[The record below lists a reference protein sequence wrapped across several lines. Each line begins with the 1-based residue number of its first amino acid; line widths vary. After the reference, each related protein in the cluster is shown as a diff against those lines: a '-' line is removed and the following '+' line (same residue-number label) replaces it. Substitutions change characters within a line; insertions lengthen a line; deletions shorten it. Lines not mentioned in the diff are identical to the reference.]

1 MRSKV
6 WSSGK
11 TYYYYD
17 TCAKPRKWLP
27 LGPDYLEALRMYADY
42 EKEYNTDDLS
52 KRINNVIT
60 FKFVSNRYLKEVVPS
75 KAPRTQK
82 DNIAELDS
90 LLKYFDNP
98 PAPINDIQPVHIR
111 EYLDWRG
118 KNAQTRAN
126 RERALFSH
134 IFNKAREWGYTAN
147 ENPCRGVRGFKETGH
162 DVYVSDEVFWRL
174 FEFADTHIKDIM
186 MVAYLIGQRVA
197 DVLKIKITDIQDGAL
212 WIEQNKVKT
221 KVRIALTGDLLSL
234 IETLLA
240 ERGNVMHSY
249 LFINKGRQRESG
261 RALTYNMLR
270 GGMDRAREKAGIEKA
285 AFQFRDL
292 RAKAATD
299 TDEMHGIEA
308 ARNIL
313 GHRNQNMTN
322 EYIRRR
328 LGKLVAPTKQQLKG
342 LM

>member
-1 MRSKV
+1 MQQS
-6 WSSGK
+6 
-11 TYYYYD
+11 
-17 TCAKPRKWLP
+17 
-27 LGPDYLEALRMYADY
+27 
-42 EKEYNTDDLS
+42 
-52 KRINNVIT
+52 
-60 FKFVSNRYLKEVVPS
+60 
-75 KAPRTQK
+75 
-82 DNIAELDS
+82 
-90 LLKYFDNP
+90 
-98 PAPINDIQPVHIR
+98 H
-111 EYLDWRG
+111 WRG
-118 KNAQTRAN
+118 KSAQTRAN

-234 IETLLA
+234 IETLLV

-249 LFINKGRQRESG
+249 LFINKSRQRESG

-270 GGMDRAREKAGIEKA
+270 GGMDRAHEKAGIEKSS
-285 AFQFRDL
+285 
-292 RAKAATD
+292 
-299 TDEMHGIEA
+299 
-308 ARNIL
+308 
-313 GHRNQNMTN
+313 
-322 EYIRRR
+322 
-328 LGKLVAPTKQQLKG
+328 VSVS
-342 LM
+342 

>member
-1 MRSKV
+1 MS
-6 WSSGK
+6 
-11 TYYYYD
+11 D
-17 TCAKPRKWLP
+17 
-27 LGPDYLEALRMYADY
+27 
-42 EKEYNTDDLS
+42 
-52 KRINNVIT
+52 
-60 FKFVSNRYLKEVVPS
+60 RYLKEVVPS

-118 KNAQTRAN
+118 KSAQTRAN

-134 IFNKAREWGYTAN
+134 IFNKAREWGYTSN
-147 ENPCRGVRGFKETGH
+147 ENPCRGVRGFKETGR

-174 FEFADTHIKDIM
+174 FEFADTHIKDII

-234 IETLLA
+234 IETLLV

-249 LFINKGRQRESG
+249 L
-261 RALTYNMLR
+261 LT
-270 GGMDRAREKAGIEKA
+270 KAGN
-285 AFQFRDL
+285 
-292 RAKAATD
+292 
-299 TDEMHGIEA
+299 G
-308 ARNIL
+308 N
-313 GHRNQNMTN
+313 
-322 EYIRRR
+322 
-328 LGKLVAPTKQQLKG
+328 LVAHSPTICCVVVWTAPAKKQALKKQLFSFVICAPKRLPT
-342 LM
+342 LMKCMALKPPETSLAIAIRT